1 MISEFIWLDLT
12 EQSEH
17 SLCCSCSLPDP
28 DPYTDDSM
36 VICGYIGYQEISN
49 TGSATINIRL
59 FDNFEDLCVGDIYQ
73 RKDFVQTILFVLQGN
88 YGIDFQEIR
97 IVLSD
102 CWGEYSGDLS
112 GLDEITRGVD
122 S

>member
-12 EQSEH
+12 ERSEY

-36 VICGYIGYQEISN
+36 VICGSVGYQKNIN
-49 TGSATINIRL
+49 TGSATIDIKL
-59 FDNFEDLCVGDIYQ
+59 FDNFKDLCIGDIYQ
-73 RKDFVQTILFVLQGN
+73 RKNFVQTIFFILQGK
-88 YGIDFQEIR
+88 YGIDIQNIC

-112 GLDEITRGVD
+112 GLDEIVRGVD
-122 S
+122 Q

>member
-17 SLCCSCSLPDP
+17 SLCCFCSLPDP

-36 VICGYIGYQEISN
+36 VICGNVEYQEISN

-73 RKDFVQTILFVLQGN
+73 RKDFVQTILFVLEGN
-88 YGIDFQEIR
+88 YGLDFQNIR
-97 IVLSD
+97 VVLSD

-112 GLDEITRGVD
+112 GLDEIMRGVD
-122 S
+122 